1 MHHFKDFSL
10 KIILLINQQMLSLK
24 ELNKRAPTILSEK
37 KKISQNVSKIQ
48 KSVFKM

>member
-24 ELNKRAPTILSEK
+24 ELNKRAPTIL
-37 KKISQNVSKIQ
+37 
-48 KSVFKM
+48 